1 MVSPS
6 IPQQLELIENRDIQ
20 QEKDYQDL
28 RIIRCQ
34 TDQKANENFMTRR
47 YQFQYEWA
55 DRTELRCVLSRK
67 GTPKGYRLV
76 ATVHPSMKLFLE
88 AVKYDPANPPLD
100 DYDAQGMRQAHERT
114 QSDFRGQKQANTR
127 DFTNYILEGIQGNRV
142 LYLPSITGWQ
152 SKKAFERTIFV
163 AFDEADPN
171 AMYGLIYLPKAPIM
185 QADGQTQTAAIFQT
199 ARTIDA
205 IEAGALDSL
214 ILTLEVELNLAER
227 QAGQSF
233 ADRNGRGSKKNK
245 NLVINLDS
253 SSPLGSLRMDA
264 IEGTVFQFRLADGR
278 TTGTTE
284 TATKHIVDLS
294 TMEQMLLNVVSKGN
308 KKPEHFKHHYVEH
321 FLPYCQEFLKLLS
334 DLFSESWTE
343 VTPNNKAPFR
353 QLYVHGWPFCLKALA
368 LAYYQSRIDVLGPLA
383 AAIGTENEDKDAS
396 KNLEA
401 KYISQVEK
409 KKSDFI
415 EEPSLTFEE
424 LKKRLEKIDWH
435 RYRKHWISLT
445 GYKLD
450 KGVKKA
456 ITLKGSDIKV
466 VAAQAQNTAAIIGSV
481 CDKILSDSWQD
492 LCSEE
497 NEPLS

>member
-1 MVSPS
+1 MVNPN
-6 IPQQLELIENRDIQ
+6 IPKQAEIIKNEDIQ
-20 QEKDYQDL
+20 QEDEYQGL

-34 TDQKANENFMTRR
+34 TDQKANENFMQRR
-47 YQFQYEWA
+47 YQFQYELA
-55 DRTELRCVLSRK
+55 DRTEFRCVLSRK
-67 GTPKGYRLV
+67 GAPTGYRLV
-76 ATVHPSMKLFLE
+76 ATVHPSMKLFVD

-100 DYDAQGMRQAHERT
+100 DYNAQGMREAHERT
-114 QSDFRGQKQANTR
+114 QSDFKGQKQANTR

-142 LYLPSITGWQ
+142 LYLPTITAWQ
-152 SKKAFERTIFV
+152 SKKVFDKTIFV
-163 AFDEADPN
+163 AFDETDPN

-199 ARTIDA
+199 AKTIDA
-205 IEAGALDSL
+205 IAAGALESL
-214 ILTLEVELNLAER
+214 ILTLEIELNLVER

-253 SSPLGSLRMDA
+253 SSPLSSLRVQA
-264 IEGTVFQFRLADGR
+264 IEGTVFEFRLADGR

-294 TMEQMLLNVVSKGN
+294 TMEQMLLNVIAKGN
-308 KKPEHFKHHYVEH
+308 RKPEHFKHHYVKQ
-321 FLPYCQEFLKLLS
+321 FLPYCQEFLELLS
-334 DLFSESWTE
+334 DLFSSSWAE
-343 VTPNNKAPFR
+343 VTPEGKAPFR

-368 LAYYQSRIDVLGPLA
+368 LAYYQSRIDILGPLS

-396 KNLEA
+396 KTLEE
-401 KYISQVEK
+401 KYMSQVEK
-409 KKSDFI
+409 KRGEFTEKPVI
-415 EEPSLTFEE
+415 TFEE
-424 LKKRLEKIDWH
+424 FKKRLEKIDWH
-435 RYRKHWISLT
+435 RHRKHWIALT

-450 KGVKKA
+450 KGVKKT

-466 VAAQAQNTAAIIGSV
+466 VAAQAQNTAAVIGAV

-492 LCSEE
+492 LCSDE
-497 NEPLS
+497 NEPLN

>member
-1 MVSPS
+1 MASPI
-6 IPQQLELIENRDIQ
+6 IPQQLELIKNEEIQ
-20 QEKDYQDL
+20 QERDYQGL

-34 TDQKANENFMTRR
+34 TDQKANERFMSRR
-47 YQFQYEWA
+47 YQFQHEWA
-55 DRTELRCVLSRK
+55 DRTELRCILSRK
-67 GTPKGYRLV
+67 GTPTGYRLV

-100 DYDAQGMRQAHERT
+100 DYDAQGMREAHERT
-114 QSDFRGQKQANTR
+114 QSDFKGQKQANTR

-142 LYLPSITGWQ
+142 LYLPTITGWQ
-152 SKKAFERTIFV
+152 SRKAFDKTIFI

-205 IEAGALDSL
+205 IEAGALDNL
-214 ILTLEVELNLAER
+214 ILTLEVELNLVER

-253 SSPLGSLRMDA
+253 SSPLSSLRVQA
-264 IEGTVFQFRLADGR
+264 IEGTVFEFRLADGR

-294 TMEQMLLNVVSKGN
+294 TMEQMLLNVISKGN
-308 KKPEHFKHHYVEH
+308 KKPEHFKHHYVKQ
-321 FLPYCQEFLKLLS
+321 FLPYCQEFFGLLS
-334 DLFSESWTE
+334 DLFSSSWAE
-343 VTPNNKAPFR
+343 VTPDAKAPFR

-368 LAYYQSRIDVLGPLA
+368 LAYYQSRIDVLGPLS
-383 AAIGTENEDKDAS
+383 AAIGTENEDNDAS
-396 KNLEA
+396 KTLEA
-401 KYISQVEK
+401 KYMSQVEK
-409 KKSDFI
+409 KKGEFV
-415 EEPSLTFEE
+415 EKPRLTFEE
-424 LKKRLEKIDWH
+424 LKERLEKIDWH
-435 RYRKHWISLT
+435 RYRKHWIALT

-450 KGVKKA
+450 KGLKKT
-456 ITLKGSDIKV
+456 ITLKGSDNKV
-466 VAAQAQNTAAIIGSV
+466 VAAQAQNTAAVIGAV
-481 CDKILSDSWQD
+481 CDKLLSDSWQD
-492 LCSEE
+492 LCSEK
-497 NEPLS
+497 NEPLT